1 MLNVR
6 VDELNGGYLID
17 NGSRVLLID
26 EDTIERDGSYVC
38 NTFNNHTPEPIHTLY
53 NVDVGEYHPIS
64 RIPKINGTVI
74 YSAAIEQVLLCKNG
88 NWYHGNNP
96 QPEVNELLN
105 YKIVELGTD

>member
-6 VDELNGGYLID
+6 VDDLGEGYWID
-17 NGSRVLLID
+17 NGDRVLLVD
-26 EDTIERDGSYVC
+26 EKIVEADGLLINDNFFMGRSD
-38 NTFNNHTPEPIHTLY
+38 PIHTTY
-53 NVDVGEYHPIS
+53 NVKVGEYHPIDK
-64 RIPKINGTVI
+64 IPKTNGTVI
-74 YSAAIEQVLLCKNG
+74 YSATIEQVLLCKNG